1 MRRRGW
7 SAEPGALMTISK
19 DANIPGVVHVGASDA
34 GPRVVMFSG
43 THGDELSG
51 IHALEKL
58 FFDLYTG
65 ARTLL
70 RGTLTL
76 VRVNA
81 QAIAAER
88 RYVEYNVNR
97 LFRDDYGPEIDRDAY
112 EFQRVQELKPLLR
125 HCDYFMDL
133 HSAPIAQEPFFV
145 AEQHAA
151 AFYAKVGLP
160 YIISGWGKF

>member
-1 MRRRGW
+1 
-7 SAEPGALMTISK
+7 MTISK

-70 RGTLTL
+70 RG
-76 VRVNA
+76 R
-81 QAIAAER
+81 
-88 RYVEYNVNR
+88 
-97 LFRDDYGPEIDRDAY
+97 
-112 EFQRVQELKPLLR
+112 
-125 HCDYFMDL
+125 
-133 HSAPIAQEPFFV
+133 
-145 AEQHAA
+145 
-151 AFYAKVGLP
+151 
-160 YIISGWGKF
+160 